1 MNEGDPIEFGHFNAK
16 FNGGFMHSVSP
27 GENQE
32 MALRWCD
39 YLYSDAGRKLTSFGT
54 EGITWEAD
62 ENGNWKNFTD
72 LVMNNTETEDTPSSI
87 VYNFGWK
94 TNWAMLRCRKFTA
107 ISIRIS

>member
-1 MNEGDPIEFGHFNAK
+1 
-16 FNGGFMHSVSP
+16 
-27 GENQE
+27 

-62 ENGNWKNFTD
+62 EDGNWKNFTD
-72 LVMNNTETEDTPSSI
+72 LVMNNTETEDTPSGI

-94 TNWAMLRCRKFTA
+94 TNWGYPQMPEVHSYFNTDFVNKALEDWKSNMSCLLYTSRCV
-107 ISIRIS
+107 